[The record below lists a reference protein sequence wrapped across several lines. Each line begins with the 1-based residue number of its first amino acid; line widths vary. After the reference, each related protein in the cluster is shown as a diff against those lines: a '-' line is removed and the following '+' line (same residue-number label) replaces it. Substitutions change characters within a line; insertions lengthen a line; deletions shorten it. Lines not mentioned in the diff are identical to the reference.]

1 MKNHVYM
8 YIYSN
13 TLYLY
18 THTHTWRHTVT
29 VTDENNEVQST
40 EGLRFIVEDSDFK
53 FRSSGSEVQ
62 NLVT

>member
-1 MKNHVYM
+1 MKNPMYM
-8 YIYSN
+8 YIHSN

-53 FRSSGSEVQ
+53 FR
-62 NLVT
+62 